1 MGRGPGIICR
11 DTRTLLTWM
20 ITLNG
25 PSEGWQNDHMDVIP
39 TQWYNC
45 TTLQPCWQKLGQE
58 VTERPLLKNCHSL
71 TSFSILLQYIRWVIF
86 SWPSLLLSLTTT
98 CNYSVRGGDTGSGCG
113 GLCNVCVSL
122 NMSPLYSKLSTKV
135 AQGAS
140 IVKLVEWQSD
150 LTFFAVYIQPVQ
162 LLVIYFFSSANL
174 TALSHTTIYIL
185 SLQTIISFLSPLQT
199 INYVL
204 HNKTVKFVEIIKCFL
219 QILIELITV
228 YYICKLLLN
237 L

>member
-1 MGRGPGIICR
+1 MQRYQNFVDLNDYFKWTKWRVTKWPHRC
-11 DTRTLLTWM
+11 DTH
-20 ITLNG
+20 
-25 PSEGWQNDHMDVIP
+25 PVAQ
-39 TQWYNC
+39 C

-58 VTERPLLKNCHSL
+58 VTERPLLKNCLRL
-71 TSFSILLQYIRWVIF
+71 TLFSILLQYIRWVIF

-98 CNYSVRGGDTGSGCG
+98 CNYLVRGGDTGSVCG
-113 GLCNVCVSL
+113 V
-122 NMSPLYSKLSTKV
+122 
-135 AQGAS
+135 
-140 IVKLVEWQSD
+140 
-150 LTFFAVYIQPVQ
+150 
-162 LLVIYFFSSANL
+162 LVIDFFFISKFDSPI
-174 TALSHTTIYIL
+174 SHTTICIW

>member
-1 MGRGPGIICR
+1 MTKWPHRC
-11 DTRTLLTWM
+11 DTH
-20 ITLNG
+20 
-25 PSEGWQNDHMDVIP
+25 PVAQ
-39 TQWYNC
+39 C

-58 VTERPLLKNCHSL
+58 VTERPLLKKCHSL
-71 TSFSILLQYIRWVIF
+71 TSFYVLLQYIRWVIF

-98 CNYSVRGGDTGSGCG
+98 CNYLVRGGDTGSGCG
-113 GLCNVCVSL
+113 GPCNVCVSL
-122 NMSPLYSKLSTKV
+122 NMSPLYSELSTKV

-140 IVKLVEWQSD
+140 IVKLVEWQLD
-150 LTFFAVYIQPVQ
+150 LTFFAVYQYIQPVQ

-174 TALSHTTIYIL
+174 TALSHTTICIL
-185 SLQTIISFLSPLQT
+185 SLQSIISFLSPLQT

-228 YYICKLLLN
+228 Y
-237 L
+237 

>member
-1 MGRGPGIICR
+1 MTKWPHRC
-11 DTRTLLTWM
+11 DTH
-20 ITLNG
+20 
-25 PSEGWQNDHMDVIP
+25 PVAQ
-39 TQWYNC
+39 C

-71 TSFSILLQYIRWVIF
+71 TSFYVLLQYIRWVIF

-113 GLCNVCVSL
+113 GPCNVCVSL
-122 NMSPLYSKLSTKV
+122 NMSPLYSELSTKV

-140 IVKLVEWQSD
+140 IVKLVEWQLD
-150 LTFFAVYIQPVQ
+150 LTFFAAYIQ
-162 LLVIYFFSSANL
+162 LVHCNWFFFISKLDSPI
-174 TALSHTTIYIL
+174 SHTTICIL
-185 SLQTIISFLSPLQT
+185 ITVSLQSIISFLSPLQT

-228 YYICKLLLN
+228 Y
-237 L
+237 